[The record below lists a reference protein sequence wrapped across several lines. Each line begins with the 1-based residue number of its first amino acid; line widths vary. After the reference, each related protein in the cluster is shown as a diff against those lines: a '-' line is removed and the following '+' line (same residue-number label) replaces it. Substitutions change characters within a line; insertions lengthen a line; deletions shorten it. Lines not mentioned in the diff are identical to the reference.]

1 MQNLVTDLPMGLES
15 TTDCDC
21 LAQEGIKDTASI
33 FV

>member
-1 MQNLVTDLPMGLES
+1 MQNLVTDFPMGWES

-21 LAQEGIKDTASI
+21 LAEGIKDTASI